1 MQTQI
6 IRLMKITKFQFEDKS
21 LEWRLEELLLN
32 KLTLLVGASGVGKTQ
47 ILRALM
53 GLKQITKGS
62 ALNGI
67 AWLIEFETLG
77 KQKYIWQGEFE
88 NKGISIFIDDEDD
101 DEEDKKNRPKIIFE
115 KLSLNNELVVDRTS
129 DKIIF
134 NGQPTIKLSQQ
145 ESVLSL
151 LKEEELVKPAHE
163 SLKKLYFADHSNSVN
178 AVRRFSFSF
187 LNANKLLKKYNS
199 LKKVQ
204 ESELDTPLKLF
215 FLSKV
220 DKKTFATIKQ
230 RFTDIFPQVE
240 DIKIAPLDTKDKEM
254 PDFLKDYPFIQ
265 IKEKSV
271 KNWINQN
278 RISSGM
284 FRTLMQLSEL
294 YLCAE
299 GTVFLIDEFENSLGI
314 NCINEITSDI
324 LASKRQLQFVLTSH
338 HPYIIDAISFNNWK
352 LVTRNA
358 GVIKTHNIDKFGV
371 GKQSSHKAFMQLL
384 QLEEYQT
391 GQEQI

>member
-1 MQTQI
+1 
-6 IRLMKITKFQFEDKS
+6 MKISKFQFEDKS

-53 GLKQITKGS
+53 SLKQITEGS
-62 ALNGI
+62 SLNGI

-77 KQKYIWQGEFE
+77 KQKYTWQGEFE
-88 NKGISIFIDDEDD
+88 NKGVSIFLDNDDD

-115 KLSLNNELVVDRTS
+115 KLFLDDVLIVDRTS
-129 DKIIF
+129 DKILF
-134 NGQPTIKLSQQ
+134 KGEPTIKLSQQ

-151 LKEEELVKPAHE
+151 LKEEESVKPAHD
-163 SLKKLYFADHSNSVN
+163 SLKKLHFADHSNSVN
-178 AVRRFSFSF
+178 AGGRFSFSF
-187 LNANKLLKKYNS
+187 LNANKLTKKYSS

-204 ESELDTPLKLF
+204 ESELETPLKLF

-220 DKKTFATIKQ
+220 DKKTFAIIKQ
-230 RFTDIFPQVE
+230 RFIDIFPQVE
-240 DIKIAPLDTKDKEM
+240 NIQIAPLKTKDKEM

-271 KNWINQN
+271 KNWINQS

-314 NCINEITSDI
+314 NCINEITNDI
-324 LASKRQLQFVLTSH
+324 LASRRQLQFILTSH
-338 HPYIIDAISFNNWK
+338 HPYIIDRIGFEHWK

-358 GVIKTHNIDKFGV
+358 GIIKTHNISKFNI
-371 GKQSSHKAFMQLL
+371 GKSKHSAFMQLL

-391 GQEQI
+391 GQEQL

>member
-1 MQTQI
+1 
-6 IRLMKITKFQFEDKS
+6 MKISKFQFEDKS
-21 LEWRLEELLLN
+21 LEWRLEELSLN

-53 GLKQITKGS
+53 GLKQITEAS
-62 ALNGI
+62 SLNGI
-67 AWLIEFETLG
+67 AWSIEFETLG

-88 NKGISIFIDDEDD
+88 NKGVSIFLDSEDD
-101 DEEDKKNRPKIIFE
+101 DEEDKKNKPKIIFE
-115 KLSLNNELVVDRTS
+115 KLFLDDVLIVDRTP

-134 NGQPTIKLSQQ
+134 KGQPTIKLSQQ

-151 LKEEELVKPAHE
+151 LKEEELVKPAHDD
-163 SLKKLYFADHSNSVN
+163 LKKLHFADHSNS
-178 AVRRFSFSF
+178 ATERGFRFSF
-187 LNANKLLKKYNS
+187 LNANKLTKKYSN

-204 ESELDTPLKLF
+204 ESELETPLKLF

-220 DKKTFATIKQ
+220 DKKTFAIIKQ
-230 RFTDIFPQVE
+230 RFIDIFPQVE
-240 DIKIAPLDTKDKEM
+240 DIKIAPLETKDKEM

-271 KNWINQN
+271 KNWISQN

-314 NCINEITSDI
+314 NCINEITGDI
-324 LASKRQLQFVLTSH
+324 LASRRQLQFILTSH
-338 HPYIIDAISFNNWK
+338 HPYIIDRIGFEHWK

-358 GVIKTHNIDKFGV
+358 GTIKTHNIEKFGI
-371 GKQSSHKAFMQLL
+371 GKSKHSAFMQLL

-391 GQEQI
+391 GQEQL

>member
-1 MQTQI
+1 
-6 IRLMKITKFQFEDKS
+6 MKISKFQFEDKS
-21 LEWRLEELLLN
+21 LEWRLEELSLN

-47 ILRALM
+47 ILGSLM
-53 GLKQITKGS
+53 GLKEITEGAS
-62 ALNGI
+62 LNGI
-67 AWLIEFETLG
+67 AWLIEFETLL
-77 KQKYIWQGEFE
+77 KHKYIWQGEFE
-88 NKGISIFIDDEDD
+88 NKGVSIFIEDD
-101 DEEDKKNRPKIIFE
+101 DDDKKNKAKIVFE
-115 KLSLNNELVVDRTS
+115 KLFLNGEIIVDRAS

-151 LKEEELVKPAHE
+151 LKEEELIKPAHND
-163 SLKKLYFADHSNSVN
+163 LKKLHFADHSNS
-178 AVRRFSFSF
+178 AIERGFSFSF
-187 LNANKLLKKYNS
+187 LNASNLAKKYKT
-199 LKKVQ
+199 LQKIQ
-204 ESELDTPLKLF
+204 ESELETPLKLF

-220 DKKTFATIKQ
+220 DKKTFAIIKQ
-230 RFTDIFPQVE
+230 RFIDIFPQVE
-240 DIKIAPLDTKDKEM
+240 DIKIAPIETKDKEM

-271 KNWINQN
+271 KNWINQS

-299 GTVFLIDEFENSLGI
+299 GTIFLIDEFENSLGI
-314 NCINEITSDI
+314 NCINEITGDI
-324 LASKRQLQFVLTSH
+324 LASRRQLQFILTSH

-358 GVIKTHNIDKFGV
+358 GIIKTHNIDKFNI
-371 GKQSSHKAFMQLL
+371 GKSKHSAFMQLL

-391 GQEQI
+391 GQEQL

>member
-1 MQTQI
+1 
-6 IRLMKITKFQFEDKS
+6 MKISKFQFEDKS

-53 GLKQITKGS
+53 GLKQITNGS
-62 ALNGI
+62 SINGV
-67 AWLIEFETLG
+67 AWLIEFETLS

-88 NKGISIFIDDEDD
+88 NKGVSIFIEDDD
-101 DEEDKKNRPKIIFE
+101 DEEDKKNKAKIIFE
-115 KLSLNNELVVDRTS
+115 KLYLDGNLIVERTNEQIL
-129 DKIIF
+129 F

-151 LKEEELVKPAHE
+151 LKEEDLVKPAHDE
-163 SLKKLYFADHSNSVN
+163 LKKLHFADHSNS
-178 AVRRFSFSF
+178 AIAGRGFSFSF
-187 LNANKLLKKYNS
+187 LNASNLTKKYKT
-199 LKKVQ
+199 LQKIQ
-204 ESELDTPLKLF
+204 ESDLETPLKLF

-220 DKKTFATIKQ
+220 EKKTFALIKQ
-230 RFTDIFPQVE
+230 RFIDIFPQVE
-240 DIKIAPLDTKDKEM
+240 DIKIAPLETKDKEM
-254 PDFLKDYPFIQ
+254 PDILKDYPFIQ

-271 KNWINQN
+271 KHWIQQH

-294 YLCAE
+294 YLCAD
-299 GTVFLIDEFENSLGI
+299 GTIFLIDEFENSLGI
-314 NCINEITSDI
+314 NCINEITNDI
-324 LASKRQLQFVLTSH
+324 LSSRRQLQFILTSH
-338 HPYIIDAISFNNWK
+338 HPYIIDAIGFENWK

-358 GVIKTHNIDKFGV
+358 GIIKTHNISKFNI
-371 GKQSSHKAFMQLL
+371 GKSKHSAFMQLL
-384 QLEEYQT
+384 QLDEYQT

>member
-1 MQTQI
+1 
-6 IRLMKITKFQFEDKS
+6 MKISKFQFEDKS
-21 LEWRLEELLLN
+21 LEWRLEELSLN

-47 ILRALM
+47 ILGSLM
-53 GLKQITKGS
+53 GLKEITEGAS
-62 ALNGI
+62 VNGV
-67 AWLIEFETLG
+67 AWFVEFETLDN
-77 KQKYIWQGEFE
+77 KKYVWKGEFE
-88 NKGISIFIDDEDD
+88 NKGVSIFIEDNE
-101 DEEDKKNRPKIIFE
+101 DEEDKKNKAKIVFE
-115 KLSLNNELVVDRTS
+115 KLFLNGEIIVDRAS

-151 LKEEELVKPAHE
+151 LKEEELIKPAHNE
-163 SLKKLYFADHSNSVN
+163 LKKLHFADHSNS
-178 AVRRFSFSF
+178 AIERGFSFSF
-187 LNANKLLKKYNS
+187 LNASNLAKKYKT
-199 LKKVQ
+199 LQKIQ
-204 ESELDTPLKLF
+204 ESELETPLKLF

-220 DKKTFATIKQ
+220 DKKTFAIIKQ
-230 RFTDIFPQVE
+230 RFIDIFPQVE
-240 DIKIAPLDTKDKEM
+240 DIKIAPIETKDKEM

-271 KNWINQN
+271 KNWINQS

-299 GTVFLIDEFENSLGI
+299 GTIFLIDEFENSLGI
-314 NCINEITSDI
+314 NCINEITGDI
-324 LASKRQLQFVLTSH
+324 LASRRQLQFILTSH

-358 GVIKTHNIDKFGV
+358 GIIKTHNIDKFNI
-371 GKQSSHKAFMQLL
+371 GKSKHSAFMQLL

-391 GQEQI
+391 GQEQL